1 MITAINYSEYAAIIP
16 LMKNLLSVVGENLFD
31 VINDTNNKIVFST
44 PTLNLY

>member
-1 MITAINYSEYAAIIP
+1 
-16 LMKNLLSVVGENLFD
+16 MKNLLSVVGESLFD